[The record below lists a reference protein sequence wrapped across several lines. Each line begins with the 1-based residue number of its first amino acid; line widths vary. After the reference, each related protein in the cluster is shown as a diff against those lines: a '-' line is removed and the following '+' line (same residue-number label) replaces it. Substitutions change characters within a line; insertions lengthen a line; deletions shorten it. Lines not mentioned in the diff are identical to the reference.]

1 MKSTLSFL
9 LFLFAINLCSA
20 QMRPII
26 IVFKTGDTL
35 RGVGKLKADS
45 VKYKD
50 ELNDGEPQEF
60 EFSKIEIVKLVIPQN
75 KSVNYRFFQTK
86 EDSKYLAVQEV
97 VSSGEVTLFTT
108 SSSNPMQA
116 QMGIGITYSAPIENY
131 YLKRK
136 NEETMTDL
144 GPYSPLANN
153 LKDKVLEYFADC
165 STLVDKLKKGDFR
178 VRRGLT
184 EIVEFYNKN
193 CN

>member
-1 MKSTLSFL
+1 MKSIFFLL

-26 IVFKTGDTL
+26 IVFKTGDTI
-35 RGVGKLKADS
+35 RGVGKMKSDS

-60 EFSKIEIVKLVIPQN
+60 EFSKIAIVKLVIPQN

-97 VSSGEVTLFTT
+97 VSSGEVALFTT
-108 SSSNPMQA
+108 SSSNPLQA
-116 QMGIGITYSAPIENY
+116 QMGITYSAPIENY

-136 NEETMTDL
+136 NEETMTGL